1 MSDSVI
7 KVCGLYKKFCRNLK
21 RGMIYSAYDVGRSML
36 GMSYDTSTLR
46 RDEFW
51 ALQDV
56 SFELKKGDTL
66 GIIGINGSGK
76 STLLRLLT
84 GIFPPDRGEI
94 AVRGNIGALIA
105 VGAGFHPHMTG
116 RENIY
121 LNGTIL
127 GMNRQQID
135 ERFEEIIDFADI
147 GDFIDAPVAT
157 YSSGMKV
164 RLGFSVAVHV
174 KPDIL
179 LVDEILSVGDLSF
192 RNKSLRKMQEY
203 REQANAL
210 IFISHNLEQ
219 VRVLCSRLIILNKG
233 KVTYDGNTHEGIA
246 LYEELSREKRT
257 KSVFSENTT
266 NPESS
271 AVSTLGDSTTGEIQI
286 LEIGLQSQD
295 NRTMSSVRLND
306 SLIISCKFTVHK
318 DMADL
323 YFSAAII
330 DEQWTSNVI
339 RLMSNDNQKA
349 LFEDIEAGS
358 YTLKVVI
365 DNHHLAP
372 GVYYAQIAVR
382 NGKTGETYE
391 RATSVKPF
399 DVLSDGVALER
410 GFINVDEEWV
420 LKKEQAP
427 KAEMHS

>member
-7 KVCGLYKKFCRNLK
+7 KVSGLHKKFCRNLK

-36 GMSYDTSTLR
+36 GISYDTSTLR
-46 RDEFW
+46 KDEFW

-94 AVRGNIGALIA
+94 TVQGNIGALIA

-246 LYEELSREKRT
+246 LYEELSRDIKKRVMQNS
-257 KSVFSENTT
+257 KVNNTVEMLVK
-266 NPESS
+266 NQVSS
-271 AVSTLGDSTTGEIQI
+271 GNEIDLI
-286 LEIGLQSQD
+286 DLAIVNIHNDKVDAIKIDEPLRFLCRFKVNKYIQS
-295 NRTMSSVRLND
+295 
-306 SLIISCKFTVHK
+306 
-318 DMADL
+318 L
-323 YFSAAII
+323 YFSAGILSEALQSCI
-330 DEQWTSNVI
+330 WVV
-339 RLMSNDNQKA
+339 SNDDNKNK
-349 LFEDIEAGS
+349 FTDIE
-358 YTLKVVI
+358 
-365 DNHHLAP
+365 P
-372 GVYYAQIAVR
+372 GVYEVILHIANHNLVPNVYVPNIAIR
-382 NGKTGETYE
+382 NSDTGETYE
-391 RATSVKPF
+391 RILASLSFKVKT
-399 DVLSDGVALER
+399 DGKHLER
-410 GFINVDEEWV
+410 GIVRVEERWEFARAKATEESV
-420 LKKEQAP
+420 L
-427 KAEMHS
+427 